1 MTKNLTADELT
12 AAREGRE
19 AEALES
25 ARRRMP
31 LADAF
36 RLVAE
41 ARR

>member
-1 MTKNLTADELT
+1 MTKQLTAEEAA

-25 ARRRMP
+25 AGRRMP

-36 RLVAE
+36 RLVAD